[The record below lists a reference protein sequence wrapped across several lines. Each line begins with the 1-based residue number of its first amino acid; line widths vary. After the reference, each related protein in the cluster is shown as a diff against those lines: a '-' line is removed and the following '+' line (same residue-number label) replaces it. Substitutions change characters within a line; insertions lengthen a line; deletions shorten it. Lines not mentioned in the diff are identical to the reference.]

1 MKVNS
6 RELLEKIIFLA
17 FIYLNGSLWAVD
29 GISGIQQFSFKIILI
44 LVVIVAEKPKFK
56 KKNAQFTLFLLV
68 MMLITILTAGIYF
81 DLDVAAI
88 LNLLFA
94 LVIVSSY
101 SEEVFAYWYCKIMG
115 FLACCSLV
123 GFIMYYVA
131 RGVLNVFPQ
140 VVWHAGIRFAN
151 MIVTLVP
158 LTMEDYFRNWGI
170 FREPGFYSIFLVIAL
185 VFELFSKGK
194 PRKTIIYVEIFSLI
208 TTFSTTGIVALTLI
222 LAAYILDRKDTYVEK
237 KWKKR
242 LMVAAIGIMCVVS
255 LWMFFTSEGQGMF
268 ARIFGKVW
276 SEKSTNVSYINRQL
290 GIKRAVSIFENN
302 ALFGG
307 GYIAVVGGE
316 IDFTEL
322 LWFAIYGVL
331 FGVVCNLYYLIYP
344 LKYGE
349 SRMSKLFLM
358 ATFFVIAYSQSIETS
373 MLTFIILLYS
383 FDSGIYKRRKKYHE
397 VKYENEA

>member
-6 RELLEKIIFLA
+6 RELLEKLIFVA

-29 GISGIQQFSFKIILI
+29 GISGIQQFAFKTILI
-44 LVVIVAEKPKFK
+44 LVVIVAKNPRFK
-56 KKNAQFTLFLLV
+56 MKNVRFTVFLLA
-68 MMLITILTAGIYF
+68 MMLMTMLTAGIYF

-94 LVIVSSY
+94 LVIISSY

-123 GFIMYYVA
+123 GFTIYYVA
-131 RGVLNVFPQ
+131 RGVLNAFPQ

-170 FREPGFYSIFLVIAL
+170 FREPGFYSVFLIIAL
-185 VFELFSKGK
+185 VFELFSLQK
-194 PRKTIIYVEIFSLI
+194 PKKAIVYIEIVSLV
-208 TTFSTTGIVALTLI
+208 TTFSTMGIVALILV
-222 LAAYILDRKDTYVEK
+222 LAAYILNRKDVYTDK

-242 LMVAAIGIMCVVS
+242 LIAAVIVILCVVGF
-255 LWMFFTSEGQGMF
+255 WMLFTSDGQLMF

-276 SEKSTNVSYINRQL
+276 YEKSTNVSYINRQL

-302 ALFGG
+302 VLFGG
-307 GYIAVVGGE
+307 GYISVVGGE

-331 FGVVCNLYYLIYP
+331 FGIVCNLYYLIYP
-344 LKYGE
+344 LKYGK
-349 SRMSKLFLM
+349 SRMSKLLLM
-358 ATFFVIAYSQSIETS
+358 VTFFVIAYSQSIETS

-383 FDSGIYKRRKKYHE
+383 FDGGIYKRR
-397 VKYENEA
+397 NIIP

>member
-6 RELLEKIIFLA
+6 RELLEKLIFVA

-29 GISGIQQFSFKIILI
+29 GISGIQQFAFKTILI
-44 LVVIVAEKPKFK
+44 LVVIVAKNPRFK
-56 KKNAQFTLFLLV
+56 MKNVRFTVFLLA
-68 MMLITILTAGIYF
+68 MMLMTMLTAGIYF

-94 LVIVSSY
+94 LVIISSY

-123 GFIMYYVA
+123 GFTIYYVA
-131 RGVLNVFPQ
+131 RGVLNAFPQ

-170 FREPGFYSIFLVIAL
+170 FREPGFYSVFLIIAL
-185 VFELFSKGK
+185 VFELFSLQK
-194 PRKTIIYVEIFSLI
+194 PKKAIVYIEIVSLV
-208 TTFSTTGIVALTLI
+208 TTFSTMGIVALILV
-222 LAAYILDRKDTYVEK
+222 LAAYILDRKDVYTDK

-242 LMVAAIGIMCVVS
+242 LIAAVIVILCVVG
-255 LWMFFTSEGQGMF
+255 LWMLFTSDGQLMF

-276 SEKSTNVSYINRQL
+276 YEKSTNVSYINRQL

-302 ALFGG
+302 VLFGG
-307 GYIAVVGGE
+307 GYISVVGGE

-331 FGVVCNLYYLIYP
+331 FGIVCNLYYLIYP
-344 LKYGE
+344 LKYGK
-349 SRMSKLFLM
+349 SRMSKLLLM
-358 ATFFVIAYSQSIETS
+358 VTFFVIAYSQSIETS

-383 FDSGIYKRRKKYHE
+383 FDGGIYKRR
-397 VKYENEA
+397 NIIP